1 MPRCCGRAEEEALAA
16 DIIALVS
23 VHQVKSGPKRTVA
36 SEGVLQCG
44 YTGPAGCLCRNVFAV
59 LCPLQT
65 SGRLH
70 QMAFAKALLE
80 NGVGDVG
87 GYLGA
92 PIPHLIENGR

>member
-1 MPRCCGRAEEEALAA
+1 M
-16 DIIALVS
+16 
-23 VHQVKSGPKRTVA
+23 
-36 SEGVLQCG
+36 
-44 YTGPAGCLCRNVFAV
+44 